1 MPSTTITPQAVESVV
16 FEALKGFGVEEDLL
30 SRDAE
35 VVALDI
41 DSLDLAELAQ
51 VLDDELG
58 VEIKGDDVKG
68 ITTVGDL
75 IDRVVAKAA

>member
-1 MPSTTITPQAVESVV
+1 MSATTVTPEAVESVI
-16 FEALKGFGVEEDLL
+16 FEALKGFGVEEELL
-30 SRDAE
+30 TRDAE
-35 VVALDI
+35 ITALDI

-68 ITTVGDL
+68 ITLVSDL

>member
-1 MPSTTITPQAVESVV
+1 MSASTVTPEAVEAVV
-16 FEALKGFGVEEDLL
+16 YEALKGFGVEEDLL
-30 SRDAE
+30 TRDAE
-35 VVALDI
+35 IVALDI

-68 ITTVGDL
+68 ITILGDL

>member
-1 MPSTTITPQAVESVV
+1 MSATTVTPEAVEAVI
-16 FEALKGFGVEEDLL
+16 FEALKGFGVEEELL

-35 VVALDI
+35 ITALDI

-68 ITTVGDL
+68 ITLVSDL

>member
-1 MPSTTITPQAVESVV
+1 MPSPTVTADAVESVV

-30 SRDAE
+30 SREAE

>member
-1 MPSTTITPQAVESVV
+1 MSTSTVTPEAVEAVI

-30 SRDAE
+30 TRDAE
-35 VVALDI
+35 ITALDI

-68 ITTVGDL
+68 IKVVSDL

>member
-1 MPSTTITPQAVESVV
+1 MSTETVTPEAVEAVV
-16 FEALKGFGVEEDLL
+16 FEALKGFGVEPDLL
-30 SRDAE
+30 TRDAE
-35 VVALDI
+35 IVALDI

-68 ITTVGDL
+68 ITIVGDL
-75 IDRVVAKAA
+75 IDRVVAKAS

>member
-1 MPSTTITPQAVESVV
+1 MSATTVTPEAVEAVI

-30 SRDAE
+30 TRDAE
-35 VVALDI
+35 ITALDI

-68 ITTVGDL
+68 ITFVSDL
-75 IDRVVAKAA
+75 IDRVVAKAG

>member
-1 MPSTTITPQAVESVV
+1 MSATTVTPEAVEAVI

-30 SRDAE
+30 TRDAE
-35 VVALDI
+35 ITALDI

-68 ITTVGDL
+68 IKVVSDL

>member
-1 MPSTTITPQAVESVV
+1 MSSTTVTPEAVESVV

-30 SRDAE
+30 SREAE

>member
-1 MPSTTITPQAVESVV
+1 MSATTVTPQAVEAVI

-35 VVALDI
+35 ITALDI

-68 ITTVGDL
+68 ITLVSDL

>member
-1 MPSTTITPQAVESVV
+1 MSATTVTPEAVEAVI

-30 SRDAE
+30 TRDAE
-35 VVALDI
+35 ITALDI

-68 ITTVGDL
+68 ITLVSDL